1 MGTASRNNPHNN
13 TTEPSTLLHHQ
24 PTTSLNL
31 EMKSVLGLVML
42 AAVVLIARA
51 QNLDCGAGFF
61 SNGDGCCPIFL
72 NGSAYYPGDDGCYPI
87 ITDLGVQYS
96 DEFGCYPDLDGFYE
110 GVENCTNPCAPECF
124 NTTQGAST
132 PTPTPIVSTPAPS
145 ASSSPS

>member
-1 MGTASRNNPHNN
+1 MGSTASRNNPHNN

-24 PTTSLNL
+24 PPTSLNL

-42 AAVVLIARA
+42 AAVVLMARA

-96 DEFGCYPDLDGFYE
+96 DEFGCYPDLESCRRVLCIGRARLRALLWRWWWRCP
-110 GVENCTNPCAPECF
+110 G
-124 NTTQGAST
+124 
-132 PTPTPIVSTPAPS
+132 
-145 ASSSPS
+145 